1 MKRASSRY
9 PNIRFSTSGGEPT
22 PGLSRRR
29 TISWKYCDWQLEG
42 GNDVAKEDDF
52 ADPRIPNRD
61 VCVLRYLVDRWAA
74 ERPEKAHV
82 VFADGDEWT
91 FAELQKRVR
100 AKAAGLR
107 DLGIRQGEHV
117 AVWLPNGP
125 DALLAFYAINYI
137 GAVFVPFN
145 TAYRGSLLQ
154 HVIANSGA
162 RFLLVHPD
170 LLPRLS
176 EIDLAKVEQ
185 LVVTTN
191 GDADCAKLP
200 VTRFDSLSGDENDPL
215 PLDRP
220 IEPWDIQ
227 SIIYTSG
234 TTGPSKGVLS
244 SYLHM
249 FSNAGPESWPMVG
262 EDDRYMCV
270 APIFH
275 IGGMGPPFVM
285 LARGASV
292 AMIDN
297 FSTDEFWS
305 VAKATQSTV
314 VFLLGV
320 MATFLLKAEPGPG
333 DRDHTVNKAFMVPL
347 TGDAPAFT
355 ERFGVDI
362 YTIFNMT
369 EISSPI
375 VSEANPIKIGTCGTV
390 RDGVEVR
397 LVDTNDCEVSIGEIG
412 EMLVRTDRPWAMN
425 SGYNANPEATAEA
438 WRNGWFHTG
447 DAFRRDEDGYFYF
460 VDRVKDAIR
469 RRGENISSFEVEA
482 DVCRHPAVREAAAI
496 AVPSE
501 YSEDEVM
508 VVVAPVPGKSID
520 PQNLAEFLF
529 ETMPY
534 FMVPRYVRIL
544 EELPKTPSAKVMKAE
559 LRSEGITDDTWD
571 REAAGLRVRRESF
584 NS

>member
-1 MKRASSRY
+1 MTRER
-9 PNIRFSTSGGEPT
+9 
-22 PGLSRRR
+22 
-29 TISWKYCDWQLEG
+29 
-42 GNDVAKEDDF
+42 DF
-52 ADPRIPNRD
+52 TDPRIPNRD
-61 VCVLRYLVDRWAA
+61 ECVLRYLLDRWAN
-74 ERPEKAHV
+74 ERPDQPHV
-82 VFADGDEWT
+82 VFADGAEWT
-91 FAELQKRVR
+91 FAELRDKVR
-100 AKAAGLR
+100 TKAAGLR
-107 DLGIRQGEHV
+107 AMGIEQGEHV

-125 DALLAFYAINYI
+125 DALIAFYAINYI

-145 TAYRGSLLQ
+145 TAYRGQLLQ

-162 RFLLVHPD
+162 RVLLVHPD
-170 LLPRLS
+170 LVPRLS
-176 EIDLAKVEQ
+176 EIDLGRVER
-185 LVVTTN
+185 LVVTTGN
-191 GDADCAKLP
+191 EVPEAP
-200 VTRFDSLSGDENDPL
+200 RPIQRFDGLAGAADETL
-215 PLDRP
+215 ELARP

-249 FSNAGPESWPMVG
+249 FTNAGPESWPMVD
-262 EDDRYMCV
+262 ENDRYMCV

-292 AMIDN
+292 AMLDN
-297 FSTDEFWS
+297 FSTEDFWA

-320 MATFLLKAEPGPG
+320 MATFLLKADPRPD
-333 DRDHTVNKAFMVPL
+333 DRDHTVKKAFMVPL

-375 VSEANPIKIGTCGTV
+375 VSEANPTKIGTCGRV
-390 RDGVEVR
+390 RDGVDVR
-397 LVDTNDCEVSIGEIG
+397 LVDRNDCEVPIGEIG

-482 DVCRHPAVREAAAI
+482 DVCSHPAVREAAAV

-501 YSEDEVM
+501 FSEDEVM
-508 VVVAPVPGKSID
+508 VIVALVPGQKLEAR
-520 PQNLAEFLF
+520 QLAEFLID
-529 ETMPY
+529 TMPY
-534 FMVPRYVRIL
+534 FMVPRYIRIL
-544 EELPKTPSAKVMKAE
+544 DELPKTPSAKVMKAD
-559 LRSEGITDDTWD
+559 LRKEGVTPDTWD
-571 REAAGLRVRRESF
+571 REAAGLRVRREKFSA
-584 NS
+584 

>member
-1 MKRASSRY
+1 MERMTRE
-9 PNIRFSTSGGEPT
+9 R
-22 PGLSRRR
+22 
-29 TISWKYCDWQLEG
+29 
-42 GNDVAKEDDF
+42 DF
-52 ADPRIPNRD
+52 TDPRIPDRD
-61 VCVLRYLVDRWAA
+61 ECVLRYLLDRWAN
-74 ERPEKAHV
+74 ERPDQPHV
-82 VFADGDEWT
+82 VFADGAEWT
-91 FAELQKRVR
+91 FAELRDKVR
-100 AKAAGLR
+100 SKAAGLR
-107 DLGIRQGEHV
+107 AMGIEQGEHV

-125 DALLAFYAINYI
+125 DALIAFYAINYI

-145 TAYRGSLLQ
+145 TAYRGQLLQ

-162 RFLLVHPD
+162 RVLLVHPD
-170 LLPRLS
+170 LVPRLH
-176 EIDLAKVEQ
+176 EIDLGRVER
-185 LVVTTN
+185 LVVTT
-191 GDADCAKLP
+191 GIEVPEAP
-200 VTRFDSLSGDENDPL
+200 RPIQRFDELAGAADETL
-215 PLDRP
+215 ELARP

-249 FSNAGPESWPMVG
+249 FTNAGPESWPMVD
-262 EDDRYMCV
+262 ENDRYMCV

-297 FSTDEFWS
+297 FSTEDFWA

-320 MATFLLKAEPGPG
+320 MATFLLKAEPRPD
-333 DRDHTVNKAFMVPL
+333 DRDHTVKKAFMVPL

-375 VSEANPIKIGTCGTV
+375 VSEANPTKIGTCGRV
-390 RDGVEVR
+390 RDGVDVR
-397 LVDTNDCEVSIGEIG
+397 LVDRNDCEVPIGEIG

-482 DVCRHPAVREAAAI
+482 DVCSHPAVREAAAV

-501 YSEDEVM
+501 FSEDEVM
-508 VVVAPVPGKSID
+508 VIVAPVPGQKLE
-520 PQNLAEFLF
+520 PRQLAEFLID
-529 ETMPY
+529 TMPY
-534 FMVPRYVRIL
+534 FMVPRYIRIL
-544 EELPKTPSAKVMKAE
+544 DELPKTPSAKVMKAD
-559 LRSEGITDDTWD
+559 LRKEGVTSDTWD
-571 REAAGLRVRRESF
+571 REAAGLRVRREKFSA
-584 NS
+584 

>member
-1 MKRASSRY
+1 M
-9 PNIRFSTSGGEPT
+9 
-22 PGLSRRR
+22 
-29 TISWKYCDWQLEG
+29 
-42 GNDVAKEDDF
+42 AKEDDF
-52 ADPRIPNRD
+52 TDPRIPNRD

-91 FAELQKRVR
+91 FAELQKKVR

-191 GDADCAKLP
+191 GDADCAPLP

-249 FSNAGPESWPMVG
+249 FSNAGPVSWPMVG

-333 DRDHTVNKAFMVPL
+333 DRDHTVKKAFMVPL

-508 VVVAPVPGKSID
+508 VVAAPVPGKSID
-520 PQNLAEFLF
+520 PQNLAEFLI

>member
-1 MKRASSRY
+1 MTRER
-9 PNIRFSTSGGEPT
+9 
-22 PGLSRRR
+22 
-29 TISWKYCDWQLEG
+29 
-42 GNDVAKEDDF
+42 DF
-52 ADPRIPNRD
+52 TDPRIPNRD
-61 VCVLRYLVDRWAA
+61 ECVLRYLLDRWAN
-74 ERPEKAHV
+74 ERPDQPHV
-82 VFADGDEWT
+82 VFADGAEWT
-91 FAELQKRVR
+91 FAELRDKVR
-100 AKAAGLR
+100 TKAAGLR
-107 DLGIRQGEHV
+107 AMGIEQGEHV

-125 DALLAFYAINYI
+125 DALIAFYAINYI

-145 TAYRGSLLQ
+145 TAYRGQLLQ

-162 RFLLVHPD
+162 RVLLVHPD
-170 LLPRLS
+170 LVPRLS
-176 EIDLAKVEQ
+176 EIDLGRVER
-185 LVVTTN
+185 LVVTTGN
-191 GDADCAKLP
+191 EVPEAP
-200 VTRFDSLSGDENDPL
+200 RPIQRFDELAGAADETL
-215 PLDRP
+215 ELARP

-249 FSNAGPESWPMVG
+249 FTNAGPESWPMVD
-262 EDDRYMCV
+262 ENDRYMCV

-297 FSTDEFWS
+297 FSTEDFWA

-320 MATFLLKAEPGPG
+320 MATFLLKAEPRPD
-333 DRDHTVNKAFMVPL
+333 DRDHTVKKAFMVPL
-347 TGDAPAFT
+347 TGDAAAFT

-375 VSEANPIKIGTCGTV
+375 VSEANPTKIGTCGRV
-390 RDGVEVR
+390 RDGVDVR
-397 LVDTNDCEVSIGEIG
+397 LVDRNDCEVPIGEIG

-482 DVCRHPAVREAAAI
+482 DVCSHPAVREAAAV

-501 YSEDEVM
+501 FSEDEVM
-508 VVVAPVPGKSID
+508 VIVAPVPGQKLEAR
-520 PQNLAEFLF
+520 QLAEFLID
-529 ETMPY
+529 TMPY
-534 FMVPRYVRIL
+534 FMVPRYIRIL
-544 EELPKTPSAKVMKAE
+544 DELPKTPSAKVMKAD
-559 LRSEGITDDTWD
+559 LRKEGVTPDTWD
-571 REAAGLRVRRESF
+571 REAAGLRVRREKFSA
-584 NS
+584 

>member
-1 MKRASSRY
+1 KV
-9 PNIRFSTSGGEPT
+9 
-22 PGLSRRR
+22 R
-29 TISWKYCDWQLEG
+29 T
-42 GNDVAKEDDF
+42 
-52 ADPRIPNRD
+52 
-61 VCVLRYLVDRWAA
+61 
-74 ERPEKAHV
+74 
-82 VFADGDEWT
+82 
-91 FAELQKRVR
+91 
-100 AKAAGLR
+100 KAAGLR
-107 DLGIRQGEHV
+107 AMGIEQGEHV

-125 DALLAFYAINYI
+125 DALIAFYAINYI

-145 TAYRGSLLQ
+145 TAYRGQLLQ

-162 RFLLVHPD
+162 RVLLVHPD
-170 LLPRLS
+170 LVPRLH
-176 EIDLAKVEQ
+176 EIDLGRVER
-185 LVVTTN
+185 LVVTT
-191 GDADCAKLP
+191 GIEVPEAP
-200 VTRFDSLSGDENDPL
+200 RPIQRFDELAGAADETL
-215 PLDRP
+215 ELARP

-249 FSNAGPESWPMVG
+249 FSNAGPESWPMVD
-262 EDDRYMCV
+262 ENDRYMCV

-297 FSTDEFWS
+297 FSTEDFWA

-320 MATFLLKAEPGPG
+320 MATFLLKAEPRPD
-333 DRDHTVNKAFMVPL
+333 DRDHTVKKAFMVPL

-375 VSEANPIKIGTCGTV
+375 VSEANPTKIGTCGRV
-390 RDGVEVR
+390 RDGVDVR
-397 LVDTNDCEVSIGEIG
+397 LVDRNDCEVPIGEIG

-482 DVCRHPAVREAAAI
+482 DVCSHPAVREAAAV

-501 YSEDEVM
+501 FSEDEVM
-508 VVVAPVPGKSID
+508 VIVAPVPGQKLEAR
-520 PQNLAEFLF
+520 QLAEFLID
-529 ETMPY
+529 TMPY
-534 FMVPRYVRIL
+534 FMVPRYIRIL
-544 EELPKTPSAKVMKAE
+544 DELPKTPSAKVMKAD
-559 LRSEGITDDTWD
+559 LRKEGVTPDTWD
-571 REAAGLRVRRESF
+571 REAAGLRVRREKFSA
-584 NS
+584 

>member
-1 MKRASSRY
+1 MTRER
-9 PNIRFSTSGGEPT
+9 
-22 PGLSRRR
+22 
-29 TISWKYCDWQLEG
+29 
-42 GNDVAKEDDF
+42 DF
-52 ADPRIPNRD
+52 TDPRIPNRD
-61 VCVLRYLVDRWAA
+61 ECVLRYLLDRWAN
-74 ERPEKAHV
+74 ERPDQPHV
-82 VFADGDEWT
+82 VFADGAEWT
-91 FAELQKRVR
+91 FAELRDKVR
-100 AKAAGLR
+100 SKAAGLR
-107 DLGIRQGEHV
+107 AMGIEQGEHV

-125 DALLAFYAINYI
+125 DALIAFYAINYI

-145 TAYRGSLLQ
+145 TAYRGQLLQ

-162 RFLLVHPD
+162 RVLLVHPD
-170 LLPRLS
+170 LVPRLS
-176 EIDLAKVEQ
+176 EIDLGRVER
-185 LVVTTN
+185 LVVTT
-191 GDADCAKLP
+191 GIEVPEAP
-200 VTRFDSLSGDENDPL
+200 RPIQRFDELAGAADETL
-215 PLDRP
+215 ELARP

-249 FSNAGPESWPMVG
+249 FTNAGPESWPMVD
-262 EDDRYMCV
+262 ENDRYMCV

-297 FSTDEFWS
+297 FSTEDFWA

-320 MATFLLKAEPGPG
+320 MATFLLKAEPRPD
-333 DRDHTVNKAFMVPL
+333 DRDHTVKKAFMVPL

-369 EISSPI
+369 EISSPS
-375 VSEANPIKIGTCGTV
+375 VSEANPTKIGTCGRV
-390 RDGVEVR
+390 RDGVDVR
-397 LVDTNDCEVSIGEIG
+397 LVDRNDCEVPIGEIG

-482 DVCRHPAVREAAAI
+482 DVCSHPAVREAAAV

-501 YSEDEVM
+501 FSEDEVM
-508 VVVAPVPGKSID
+508 VIVAPVPGQKLEAR
-520 PQNLAEFLF
+520 QLAEFLID
-529 ETMPY
+529 TMPY
-534 FMVPRYVRIL
+534 FMVPRYIRIL
-544 EELPKTPSAKVMKAE
+544 DELPKTPSAKVMKAD
-559 LRSEGITDDTWD
+559 LRKEGVTPDTWD
-571 REAAGLRVRRESF
+571 REAAGLRVRREKFSA
-584 NS
+584 

>member
-1 MKRASSRY
+1 MTRER
-9 PNIRFSTSGGEPT
+9 
-22 PGLSRRR
+22 
-29 TISWKYCDWQLEG
+29 
-42 GNDVAKEDDF
+42 DF
-52 ADPRIPNRD
+52 TDPRIPNRD
-61 VCVLRYLVDRWAA
+61 ECVLRYLLDRWAN
-74 ERPEKAHV
+74 ERPDQPHV
-82 VFADGDEWT
+82 VFADGAEWT
-91 FAELQKRVR
+91 FAELRDKVR
-100 AKAAGLR
+100 TKAAGLR
-107 DLGIRQGEHV
+107 AMGIEQGEHV

-125 DALLAFYAINYI
+125 DALIAFYAINYI

-145 TAYRGSLLQ
+145 TAYRGQLLQ

-162 RFLLVHPD
+162 RVLLVHPD
-170 LLPRLS
+170 LVPRLH
-176 EIDLAKVEQ
+176 EIDLGRVER
-185 LVVTTN
+185 LVVTT
-191 GDADCAKLP
+191 GIEVPEAP
-200 VTRFDSLSGDENDPL
+200 RPIQRFDELAGAADETL
-215 PLDRP
+215 ELARP

-249 FSNAGPESWPMVG
+249 FSNAGPESWPMVD
-262 EDDRYMCV
+262 ENDRYMCV
-270 APIFH
+270 APLFH

-297 FSTDEFWS
+297 FSTEDFWA

-320 MATFLLKAEPGPG
+320 MATFLLKAEPRPD
-333 DRDHTVNKAFMVPL
+333 DRDHTVKKAFMVPL

-375 VSEANPIKIGTCGTV
+375 VSEANPTKIGTCGRV
-390 RDGVEVR
+390 RDGVDVR
-397 LVDTNDCEVSIGEIG
+397 LVDRNDCEVPIGEIG

-482 DVCRHPAVREAAAI
+482 DVCSHPAVREAAAV

-501 YSEDEVM
+501 FSEDEVM
-508 VVVAPVPGKSID
+508 VIVAPVPGQKLEAR
-520 PQNLAEFLF
+520 QLAEFLID
-529 ETMPY
+529 TMPY
-534 FMVPRYVRIL
+534 FMVPRYIRIL
-544 EELPKTPSAKVMKAE
+544 DELPKTPSAKVMKAD
-559 LRSEGITDDTWD
+559 LRKEGVTSDTWD
-571 REAAGLRVRRESF
+571 REAAGLRVRREKFSA
-584 NS
+584 

>member
-1 MKRASSRY
+1 MTRER
-9 PNIRFSTSGGEPT
+9 
-22 PGLSRRR
+22 
-29 TISWKYCDWQLEG
+29 
-42 GNDVAKEDDF
+42 DF
-52 ADPRIPNRD
+52 TDPRIPNRD
-61 VCVLRYLVDRWAA
+61 ECVLRYLLDRWAN
-74 ERPEKAHV
+74 ERPDQPHV
-82 VFADGDEWT
+82 VFAEGAEWT
-91 FAELQKRVR
+91 FAELRDKVR
-100 AKAAGLR
+100 TKAAGLR
-107 DLGIRQGEHV
+107 AMGIEQGEHV

-125 DALLAFYAINYI
+125 DALIAFYAINYI

-145 TAYRGSLLQ
+145 TAYRGQLLQ

-162 RFLLVHPD
+162 RVLLVHPD
-170 LLPRLS
+170 LVPRLH
-176 EIDLAKVEQ
+176 EIDLGRVER
-185 LVVTTN
+185 LVVTT
-191 GDADCAKLP
+191 GIEVPEAP
-200 VTRFDSLSGDENDPL
+200 RPIQRFDELAGAADETL
-215 PLDRP
+215 ELARP

-249 FSNAGPESWPMVG
+249 FSNAGPESWPMVD
-262 EDDRYMCV
+262 ENDRYMCV

-297 FSTDEFWS
+297 FSTEDFWA

-320 MATFLLKAEPGPG
+320 MATFLLKAEPRPD
-333 DRDHTVNKAFMVPL
+333 DRDHTVKKAFMVPL

-375 VSEANPIKIGTCGTV
+375 VSEANPTKIGTCGRV
-390 RDGVEVR
+390 RDGVDVR
-397 LVDTNDCEVSIGEIG
+397 LVDRNDCEVPIGEIG

-482 DVCRHPAVREAAAI
+482 DVCSHPAVREAAAV

-501 YSEDEVM
+501 FSEDEVM
-508 VVVAPVPGKSID
+508 VIVAPVPGQKLEAR
-520 PQNLAEFLF
+520 QLAEFLID
-529 ETMPY
+529 TMPY
-534 FMVPRYVRIL
+534 FMVPRYIRIL
-544 EELPKTPSAKVMKAE
+544 DELPKTPSAKVMKAD
-559 LRSEGITDDTWD
+559 LRKEGVTPDTWD
-571 REAAGLRVRRESF
+571 REAAGLRVRREKFSA
-584 NS
+584 

>member
-1 MKRASSRY
+1 MTRAR
-9 PNIRFSTSGGEPT
+9 
-22 PGLSRRR
+22 
-29 TISWKYCDWQLEG
+29 
-42 GNDVAKEDDF
+42 DF
-52 ADPRIPNRD
+52 TDPHIPNRD
-61 VCVLRYLVDRWAA
+61 ECVLRYLLDRWAN
-74 ERPEKAHV
+74 ERPDQPHV
-82 VFADGDEWT
+82 VFADGAEWT
-91 FAELQKRVR
+91 FAELRDKVR
-100 AKAAGLR
+100 TKAAGLR
-107 DLGIRQGEHV
+107 AMGIEQGEHV

-125 DALLAFYAINYI
+125 DALIAFYAINYI

-145 TAYRGSLLQ
+145 TAYRGQLLQ

-162 RFLLVHPD
+162 RVLLVHPD
-170 LLPRLS
+170 LVSRLS
-176 EIDLAKVEQ
+176 EIDLGRVER
-185 LVVTTN
+185 LVVTT
-191 GDADCAKLP
+191 GIEVPEAP
-200 VTRFDSLSGDENDPL
+200 QPIQRFDELAGAADETL
-215 PLDRP
+215 ELARP

-249 FSNAGPESWPMVG
+249 FSNAGPESWPMVD
-262 EDDRYMCV
+262 ENDRYMCV

-297 FSTDEFWS
+297 FSTEDFWA

-320 MATFLLKAEPGPG
+320 MATFLLKAEPRPD
-333 DRDHTVNKAFMVPL
+333 DRDHTVKKAFMVPL

-375 VSEANPIKIGTCGTV
+375 VSEANPTKIGTCGRV
-390 RDGVEVR
+390 RDGVDVR
-397 LVDTNDCEVSIGEIG
+397 LVDRNDCEVPIGEIG

-482 DVCRHPAVREAAAI
+482 DVCSHPAVREAAAV

-501 YSEDEVM
+501 FSEDEVM
-508 VVVAPVPGKSID
+508 VIVAPVPGQKLEAR
-520 PQNLAEFLF
+520 QLAEFLID
-529 ETMPY
+529 TMPY
-534 FMVPRYVRIL
+534 FMVPRYIRIL
-544 EELPKTPSAKVMKAE
+544 DELPKTPSAKVMKAD
-559 LRSEGITDDTWD
+559 LRKEGVTPDTWD
-571 REAAGLRVRRESF
+571 REAAGLRVRREKFSA
-584 NS
+584 

>member
-1 MKRASSRY
+1 MTRER
-9 PNIRFSTSGGEPT
+9 
-22 PGLSRRR
+22 
-29 TISWKYCDWQLEG
+29 
-42 GNDVAKEDDF
+42 DF
-52 ADPRIPNRD
+52 TDPHIPNRD
-61 VCVLRYLVDRWAA
+61 ECVLRYLLDRWAN
-74 ERPEKAHV
+74 ERPDQPHV
-82 VFADGDEWT
+82 VFADGAEWT
-91 FAELQKRVR
+91 FAELRDKVR
-100 AKAAGLR
+100 TKAAGLR
-107 DLGIRQGEHV
+107 AMGIEQGEHV

-125 DALLAFYAINYI
+125 DALIAFYAINYI

-145 TAYRGSLLQ
+145 TAYRGQLLQ

-162 RFLLVHPD
+162 RVLLVHPD
-170 LLPRLS
+170 LVPRLH
-176 EIDLAKVEQ
+176 EIDLGRVER
-185 LVVTTN
+185 LVVTT
-191 GDADCAKLP
+191 GIEVPEAP
-200 VTRFDSLSGDENDPL
+200 RPIQRFDELAGAADETL
-215 PLDRP
+215 ELARP

-249 FSNAGPESWPMVG
+249 FTNAGPESWPMVD
-262 EDDRYMCV
+262 ENDRYMCV

-297 FSTDEFWS
+297 FSTEDFWA

-320 MATFLLKAEPGPG
+320 MATFLLKAEPRPD
-333 DRDHTVNKAFMVPL
+333 DRDHTVKKAFMVPL

-375 VSEANPIKIGTCGTV
+375 VSEANPTKIGTCGRV
-390 RDGVEVR
+390 RDGVDVR
-397 LVDTNDCEVSIGEIG
+397 LVDRNDCEVPIGEIG

-482 DVCRHPAVREAAAI
+482 DVCSHPAVREAAAV

-501 YSEDEVM
+501 FSEDEVM
-508 VVVAPVPGKSID
+508 VIVAPVPGQKLEAR
-520 PQNLAEFLF
+520 QLAEFLID
-529 ETMPY
+529 TMPY
-534 FMVPRYVRIL
+534 FMVPRYIRIL
-544 EELPKTPSAKVMKAE
+544 DELPKTPSAKVMKAD
-559 LRSEGITDDTWD
+559 LRKEGVTPDTWD
-571 REAAGLRVRRESF
+571 REAAGLRVRREKFSA
-584 NS
+584 

>member
-1 MKRASSRY
+1 MTRER
-9 PNIRFSTSGGEPT
+9 
-22 PGLSRRR
+22 
-29 TISWKYCDWQLEG
+29 
-42 GNDVAKEDDF
+42 DF
-52 ADPRIPNRD
+52 TDPRIPNRD
-61 VCVLRYLVDRWAA
+61 ECVLRYLLDRWAN
-74 ERPEKAHV
+74 ERPDQPHV
-82 VFADGDEWT
+82 VFADGAEWT
-91 FAELQKRVR
+91 FAELRDKVR
-100 AKAAGLR
+100 TKAAGLR
-107 DLGIRQGEHV
+107 AMGIEQGEHV

-125 DALLAFYAINYI
+125 DALIAFYAINYI

-145 TAYRGSLLQ
+145 TAYRGQLLQ

-162 RFLLVHPD
+162 RVLLVHPD
-170 LLPRLS
+170 LVPRLS
-176 EIDLAKVEQ
+176 EIDLGRVER
-185 LVVTTN
+185 LVVTT
-191 GDADCAKLP
+191 GIEVPEAP
-200 VTRFDSLSGDENDPL
+200 RPIQRFDELAGAADETL
-215 PLDRP
+215 ELARP

-249 FSNAGPESWPMVG
+249 FTNAGPESWPMVN
-262 EDDRYMCV
+262 ENDRYMCV

-297 FSTDEFWS
+297 FSTEDFWA

-320 MATFLLKAEPGPG
+320 MATFLLKAEPRPD
-333 DRDHTVNKAFMVPL
+333 DRDHTVKKAFMVPL

-375 VSEANPIKIGTCGTV
+375 VSEANPTKIGTCGRV
-390 RDGVEVR
+390 RDGVDVR
-397 LVDTNDCEVSIGEIG
+397 LVDRNDCEVPIGEIG

-482 DVCRHPAVREAAAI
+482 DVCSHPAVREAAAV

-501 YSEDEVM
+501 FSEDEVM
-508 VVVAPVPGKSID
+508 VIVAPVPGQKLEAR
-520 PQNLAEFLF
+520 QLAEFLID
-529 ETMPY
+529 TMPY
-534 FMVPRYVRIL
+534 FMVPRYIRIL
-544 EELPKTPSAKVMKAE
+544 DELPKTPSAKVMKAD
-559 LRSEGITDDTWD
+559 LRKEGVTSDTWD
-571 REAAGLRVRRESF
+571 REAAGLRVRREKFSA
-584 NS
+584 

>member
-1 MKRASSRY
+1 MTRER
-9 PNIRFSTSGGEPT
+9 
-22 PGLSRRR
+22 
-29 TISWKYCDWQLEG
+29 
-42 GNDVAKEDDF
+42 DF
-52 ADPRIPNRD
+52 TDPRIPNRD
-61 VCVLRYLVDRWAA
+61 ECVLRYLLDRWAN
-74 ERPEKAHV
+74 ERPDQPHV
-82 VFADGDEWT
+82 VFAEGAEWT
-91 FAELQKRVR
+91 FAELRDKVR
-100 AKAAGLR
+100 TKAAGLR
-107 DLGIRQGEHV
+107 AMGIEQGEHV

-125 DALLAFYAINYI
+125 DALIAFYAINYI
-137 GAVFVPFN
+137 GAIFVPFN
-145 TAYRGSLLQ
+145 TAYRGQLLQ

-162 RFLLVHPD
+162 RVLLVHPD
-170 LLPRLS
+170 LVPRLH
-176 EIDLAKVEQ
+176 EIDLGRVEL
-185 LVVTTN
+185 LVVTT
-191 GDADCAKLP
+191 GIEVPEAP
-200 VTRFDSLSGDENDPL
+200 QPIQRFDELAGAADETL
-215 PLDRP
+215 ELARP

-249 FSNAGPESWPMVG
+249 FSNAGPESWPMVD
-262 EDDRYMCV
+262 ENDRYMCV

-297 FSTDEFWS
+297 FSTEDFWA

-320 MATFLLKAEPGPG
+320 MATFLLKAEPRPD
-333 DRDHTVNKAFMVPL
+333 DRDHTVKKAFMVPL

-375 VSEANPIKIGTCGTV
+375 VSEANPTKIGTCGRV
-390 RDGVEVR
+390 RDGVDVR
-397 LVDTNDCEVSIGEIG
+397 LVDRNDCEVPIGEIG

-482 DVCRHPAVREAAAI
+482 DVCSHPAVREAAAV

-501 YSEDEVM
+501 FSEDEVM
-508 VVVAPVPGKSID
+508 VIVAPVPGQKLEAR
-520 PQNLAEFLF
+520 QLAEFLID
-529 ETMPY
+529 TMPY
-534 FMVPRYVRIL
+534 FMVPRYIRIL
-544 EELPKTPSAKVMKAE
+544 DELPKTPSAKVMKAD
-559 LRSEGITDDTWD
+559 LRKEGVTPDTWD
-571 REAAGLRVRRESF
+571 REAAGLRVRREKFSA
-584 NS
+584 

>member
-1 MKRASSRY
+1 MERMTRE
-9 PNIRFSTSGGEPT
+9 R
-22 PGLSRRR
+22 
-29 TISWKYCDWQLEG
+29 
-42 GNDVAKEDDF
+42 DF
-52 ADPRIPNRD
+52 TDPRIPNRD
-61 VCVLRYLVDRWAA
+61 ECVLRYLLDRWAN
-74 ERPEKAHV
+74 ERPDQPHV
-82 VFADGDEWT
+82 VFADGAEWT
-91 FAELQKRVR
+91 FAELRDKVR
-100 AKAAGLR
+100 TKAAGLR
-107 DLGIRQGEHV
+107 AMGIEQGEHV

-125 DALLAFYAINYI
+125 DALIAFYAINYI

-145 TAYRGSLLQ
+145 TAYRGQLLQ

-162 RFLLVHPD
+162 RVLLVHPD
-170 LLPRLS
+170 LVPRLH
-176 EIDLAKVEQ
+176 EIDLGRVER
-185 LVVTTN
+185 LVVTT
-191 GDADCAKLP
+191 GIEVPEAP
-200 VTRFDSLSGDENDPL
+200 RPIQRFDELAGAADETL
-215 PLDRP
+215 ELARP

-249 FSNAGPESWPMVG
+249 FSNAGPESWPMVD
-262 EDDRYMCV
+262 ENDRYMCV

-297 FSTDEFWS
+297 FSTEDFWA

-320 MATFLLKAEPGPG
+320 MATFLLKAEPRPD
-333 DRDHTVNKAFMVPL
+333 DRDHTVKKAFMVPL

-375 VSEANPIKIGTCGTV
+375 VSEANPTKIGTCGRV
-390 RDGVEVR
+390 RDGVDVR
-397 LVDTNDCEVSIGEIG
+397 LVDRNDCEVPIGEIG

-482 DVCRHPAVREAAAI
+482 DVCSHPAVREAAAV

-501 YSEDEVM
+501 FSEDEVM
-508 VVVAPVPGKSID
+508 VIVAPVPGQKLE
-520 PQNLAEFLF
+520 PRQLAEFLID
-529 ETMPY
+529 TMPY
-534 FMVPRYVRIL
+534 FMVPRYIRIL
-544 EELPKTPSAKVMKAE
+544 DELPKTPSAKVMKAD
-559 LRSEGITDDTWD
+559 LRKEGVTSDTWD
-571 REAAGLRVRRESF
+571 REAAGLRVRREKFSA
-584 NS
+584 

>member
-1 MKRASSRY
+1 M
-9 PNIRFSTSGGEPT
+9 
-22 PGLSRRR
+22 
-29 TISWKYCDWQLEG
+29 TIER
-42 GNDVAKEDDF
+42 DF
-52 ADPRIPNRD
+52 TDPRIPNRD
-61 VCVLRYLVDRWAA
+61 ECVLRYLLDRWAT
-74 ERPEKAHV
+74 ERPDKAHV
-82 VFADGDEWT
+82 VFADGEEWT
-91 FAELQKRVR
+91 FSELQKKVR

-107 DLGIRQGEHV
+107 ELGIRQGEHV
-117 AVWLPNGP
+117 AVWLPNGR
-125 DALLAFYAINYI
+125 DALIAFYAINYI

-145 TAYRGSLLQ
+145 TAYRGNLLG

-170 LLPRLS
+170 LVPRLD
-176 EIDLAKVEQ
+176 EIDLAQVEH
-185 LVVTTN
+185 LVVTT
-191 GDADCAKLP
+191 DAQPDSSPLP
-200 VTRFDSLSGDENDPL
+200 ATAFDSVLGSEDDEL
-215 PLDRP
+215 PLERP

-305 VAKATQSTV
+305 IAKATNSTM

-320 MATFLLKAEPGPG
+320 MATFLLKAEPAPG
-333 DRDHTVNKAFMVPL
+333 DRDHTVKKAFMVPL
-347 TGDAPAFT
+347 TSDAPAFT

-369 EISSPI
+369 EISSPV
-375 VSEANPIKIGTCGTV
+375 VSEANPSKIGTCGTV
-390 RDGVEVR
+390 RLGVEVR
-397 LVDTNDCEVSIGEIG
+397 LVDANDCEVPVGEIG

-508 VVVAPVPGKSID
+508 VIVAPVPGQAID
-520 PQNLAEFLF
+520 HRELAEFLID
-529 ETMPY
+529 TMPY
-534 FMVPRYVRIL
+534 FMVPRYIRIL
-544 EELPKTPSAKVMKAE
+544 DELPKTPSAKVMKTE
-559 LRSEGITDDTWD
+559 LRSEGITSDTWD

-584 NS
+584 SS

>member
-1 MKRASSRY
+1 MTRER
-9 PNIRFSTSGGEPT
+9 
-22 PGLSRRR
+22 
-29 TISWKYCDWQLEG
+29 
-42 GNDVAKEDDF
+42 DF
-52 ADPRIPNRD
+52 TDPRIPNRD
-61 VCVLRYLVDRWAA
+61 ECVLRYLLDRWAN
-74 ERPEKAHV
+74 ERPDQPHV
-82 VFADGDEWT
+82 VFADGAEWT
-91 FAELQKRVR
+91 FAELRDKVR
-100 AKAAGLR
+100 TKAAGLR
-107 DLGIRQGEHV
+107 AMGIEQGEHV

-125 DALLAFYAINYI
+125 DALIAFYAINYI

-145 TAYRGSLLQ
+145 TAYRGQLLQ

-162 RFLLVHPD
+162 RVLLVHPD
-170 LLPRLS
+170 LVPRLH
-176 EIDLAKVEQ
+176 EIDLGRVER
-185 LVVTTN
+185 LVVTT
-191 GDADCAKLP
+191 GIEVPEAPRPIQRYDELAGAADETLELA
-200 VTRFDSLSGDENDPL
+200 
-215 PLDRP
+215 RP

-249 FSNAGPESWPMVG
+249 FTNAGPESWPMVD
-262 EDDRYMCV
+262 ENDRYMCV

-297 FSTDEFWS
+297 FSTEDFWA

-320 MATFLLKAEPGPG
+320 MATFLLKAEPRPD
-333 DRDHTVNKAFMVPL
+333 DRDHTVKKAFMVPL

-375 VSEANPIKIGTCGTV
+375 VSEANPTKIGTCGRV
-390 RDGVEVR
+390 RDGVDVR
-397 LVDTNDCEVSIGEIG
+397 LVDRNDCEVPIGEIG

-482 DVCRHPAVREAAAI
+482 DVCSHPAVREAAAV

-501 YSEDEVM
+501 FSEDEVM
-508 VVVAPVPGKSID
+508 VIVAPVPGQKLEAR
-520 PQNLAEFLF
+520 QLAEFLID
-529 ETMPY
+529 TMPY
-534 FMVPRYVRIL
+534 FMVPRYIRIL
-544 EELPKTPSAKVMKAE
+544 DELPKTPSAKVMKAD
-559 LRSEGITDDTWD
+559 LRKEGVTPDTWD
-571 REAAGLRVRRESF
+571 REAAGLRVRREKFSA
-584 NS
+584 

>member
-1 MKRASSRY
+1 MTRER
-9 PNIRFSTSGGEPT
+9 
-22 PGLSRRR
+22 
-29 TISWKYCDWQLEG
+29 
-42 GNDVAKEDDF
+42 DF
-52 ADPRIPNRD
+52 TDPRIPNRD
-61 VCVLRYLVDRWAA
+61 ECVLRYLLDRWAN
-74 ERPEKAHV
+74 ERPDQPHV
-82 VFADGDEWT
+82 VFADGAEWT
-91 FAELQKRVR
+91 FAELRDKVR
-100 AKAAGLR
+100 TKAAGLR
-107 DLGIRQGEHV
+107 AMGIEQGEHV

-125 DALLAFYAINYI
+125 DALIAFYAINYI

-145 TAYRGSLLQ
+145 TAYRGQLLQ

-162 RFLLVHPD
+162 RVLLVHPD
-170 LLPRLS
+170 LVPRLH
-176 EIDLAKVEQ
+176 EIDLGRVER
-185 LVVTTN
+185 LVVTT
-191 GDADCAKLP
+191 GIEVPEAP
-200 VTRFDSLSGDENDPL
+200 RPIQRFDELAGAADETL
-215 PLDRP
+215 ELARP

-249 FSNAGPESWPMVG
+249 FSNAGPESWPMVN
-262 EDDRYMCV
+262 ENDRYMCV

-297 FSTDEFWS
+297 FSTEDFWA

-320 MATFLLKAEPGPG
+320 MATFLLKAEPRPD
-333 DRDHTVNKAFMVPL
+333 DRDHTVKKAFMVPL

-375 VSEANPIKIGTCGTV
+375 VSEANPTKIGTCGRV
-390 RDGVEVR
+390 RDGVDVR
-397 LVDTNDCEVSIGEIG
+397 LVDRNDCEVPIGEIG

-482 DVCRHPAVREAAAI
+482 DVCSHPAVREAAAV

-501 YSEDEVM
+501 FSEDEVM
-508 VVVAPVPGKSID
+508 VIVAPVPGQKLEAR
-520 PQNLAEFLF
+520 QLAEFLID
-529 ETMPY
+529 TMPY
-534 FMVPRYVRIL
+534 FMVPRYIRIL
-544 EELPKTPSAKVMKAE
+544 DELPKTPSAKVMKAD
-559 LRSEGITDDTWD
+559 LRKEGVTSDTWD
-571 REAAGLRVRRESF
+571 REAAGLRVRREKFSA
-584 NS
+584 

>member
-1 MKRASSRY
+1 MTRER
-9 PNIRFSTSGGEPT
+9 
-22 PGLSRRR
+22 
-29 TISWKYCDWQLEG
+29 
-42 GNDVAKEDDF
+42 DF
-52 ADPRIPNRD
+52 TDPRIPNRD
-61 VCVLRYLVDRWAA
+61 ECVLRYLLDRWAN
-74 ERPEKAHV
+74 ERPDQPHV
-82 VFADGDEWT
+82 VFADGAEWT
-91 FAELQKRVR
+91 FAELRDKVR
-100 AKAAGLR
+100 TKAAGLR
-107 DLGIRQGEHV
+107 AMGIEQGEHV

-125 DALLAFYAINYI
+125 DALIAFYAINYI

-145 TAYRGSLLQ
+145 TAYRGQLLQ
-154 HVIANSGA
+154 HVMANSGA
-162 RFLLVHPD
+162 RVLLVHPD
-170 LLPRLS
+170 LVPRLS
-176 EIDLAKVEQ
+176 EIDLGRVER
-185 LVVTTN
+185 LVVTT
-191 GDADCAKLP
+191 GIEVPEAP
-200 VTRFDSLSGDENDPL
+200 RPIQRFDELAGAADETL
-215 PLDRP
+215 ELARP

-249 FSNAGPESWPMVG
+249 FTNAGPESWPMVD
-262 EDDRYMCV
+262 ENDRYMCV

-297 FSTDEFWS
+297 FSTEDFWA

-320 MATFLLKAEPGPG
+320 MATFLLKAEPRPD
-333 DRDHTVNKAFMVPL
+333 DRDHTVKKAFMVPL

-375 VSEANPIKIGTCGTV
+375 VSEANPKKIGTCGRV
-390 RDGVEVR
+390 RDGVDVR
-397 LVDTNDCEVSIGEIG
+397 LVDRNDCEVPIGEIG

-482 DVCRHPAVREAAAI
+482 DVCSHPAVREAAAV

-501 YSEDEVM
+501 FSEDEVM
-508 VVVAPVPGKSID
+508 VIVAPVPGQKLEAR
-520 PQNLAEFLF
+520 QLAEFLID
-529 ETMPY
+529 TMPY
-534 FMVPRYVRIL
+534 FMVPRYIRIL
-544 EELPKTPSAKVMKAE
+544 DELPKTPSAKVMKAD
-559 LRSEGITDDTWD
+559 LRKEGVTPDTWD
-571 REAAGLRVRRESF
+571 REAAGLRVRREKFSA
-584 NS
+584 

>member
-1 MKRASSRY
+1 MTRER
-9 PNIRFSTSGGEPT
+9 
-22 PGLSRRR
+22 
-29 TISWKYCDWQLEG
+29 
-42 GNDVAKEDDF
+42 DF
-52 ADPRIPNRD
+52 TDPRIPNRD
-61 VCVLRYLVDRWAA
+61 ECVLRYLLDRWAN
-74 ERPEKAHV
+74 ERPDQPHV
-82 VFADGDEWT
+82 VFADGAEWT
-91 FAELQKRVR
+91 FAELRDKVR
-100 AKAAGLR
+100 TKAAGLR
-107 DLGIRQGEHV
+107 AMGIEQGEHV

-125 DALLAFYAINYI
+125 DALIAFYAINYI

-145 TAYRGSLLQ
+145 TAYRGQLLQ

-162 RFLLVHPD
+162 RVLLVHPD
-170 LLPRLS
+170 LVPRLH
-176 EIDLAKVEQ
+176 EIDLGRVER
-185 LVVTTN
+185 LVVTT
-191 GDADCAKLP
+191 GIEVPEAP
-200 VTRFDSLSGDENDPL
+200 RPIQRFDELAGAADETL
-215 PLDRP
+215 ELARP

-249 FSNAGPESWPMVG
+249 FTNAGPESWPMVD
-262 EDDRYMCV
+262 ENDRYMCV

-297 FSTDEFWS
+297 FSTEDFWA

-320 MATFLLKAEPGPG
+320 MATFLLKAEPRPD
-333 DRDHTVNKAFMVPL
+333 DRDHTVKKAFMVPL

-375 VSEANPIKIGTCGTV
+375 VSEANPTKIGTCGRV
-390 RDGVEVR
+390 RDGVNVR
-397 LVDTNDCEVSIGEIG
+397 LVDRNDCEVPIGEIG

-482 DVCRHPAVREAAAI
+482 DVCSHPAVREAAAV

-501 YSEDEVM
+501 FSEDEVM
-508 VVVAPVPGKSID
+508 VIVAPVPGQKLEAR
-520 PQNLAEFLF
+520 QLAEFLID
-529 ETMPY
+529 TMPY
-534 FMVPRYVRIL
+534 FMVPRYIRIL
-544 EELPKTPSAKVMKAE
+544 DELPKTPSAKVMKAD
-559 LRSEGITDDTWD
+559 LRKEGVTSDTWD
-571 REAAGLRVRRESF
+571 REAAGLRVRREKFSA
-584 NS
+584 